1 MLRQGKAHKRRDAE
15 AKYLTEQRDA
25 EPDKARHTRE
35 QEQRDT
41 LRQRKSDVMLR
52 QSNAHE
58 RARMVTRQLRH
69 MRESKNSVK
78 DAETKH
84 TRKQY

>member
-1 MLRQGKAHKRRDAE
+1 MLRQGKAHEWRDAE
-15 AKYLTEQRDA
+15 AKHLTKQHDA
-25 EPDKARHTRE
+25 QPDKARHMRE

-41 LRQRKSDVMLR
+41 LRQRKSGVMLR

-58 RARMVTRQLRH
+58 RARTVTRQLRD
-69 MRESKNSVK
+69 MRESNNGVK

-84 TRKQY
+84 MRKQY